1 MAIDGL
7 TLAAIIVTAILVGA
21 IVRVCTLRGNACN
34 AGNEYLEQ
42 QERDSND
49 DAGAR

>member
-1 MAIDGL
+1 MGIDAL
-7 TLAAIIVTAILVGA
+7 TLAAILVSVIVVAA
-21 IVRVCTLRGNACN
+21 IVRICTLRGNACN